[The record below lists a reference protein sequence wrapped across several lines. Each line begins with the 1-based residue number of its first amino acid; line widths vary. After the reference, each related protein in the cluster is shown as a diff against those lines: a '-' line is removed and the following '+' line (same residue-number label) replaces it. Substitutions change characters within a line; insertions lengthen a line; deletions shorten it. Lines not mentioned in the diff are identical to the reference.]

1 MKTPALL
8 LAAAFLVS
16 SHAHAARPQ
25 DPQQVMTLD
34 LNACLRPG
42 FPAAALAQGAK
53 GTTTVEVRIGETGIV
68 TDARVAAS
76 AGRADFDEA
85 ALGAIRACVFHAV
98 VATGQAPTGWLKT
111 QYVWVPGGAK
121 KEAAPDPALYAG
133 TVALATAGDSAAQN
147 RLGAWYEHGTY
158 GEKDLAKAA
167 DWYRKAAES
176 GNAIAQNNLGVLYH
190 RGAGVLLDAKEAAYW
205 YAKAAAQGHR
215 WAQANLAWAYE
226 NGMGVDHDIDQALAW
241 MTQAA
246 DGGLAYAQVRLAL
259 MAMMRATSDVERGAA
274 AAWIAR
280 AAAQD
285 YPPGYYYLARSFELG
300 LGNAQDDAQAATLYR
315 KALGRSDGR
324 AETALGILIE
334 ARRAGAAEPD
344 EAAVLYRKAMQ
355 ARYPH
360 AFNRYGLVLEQRG
373 DTDLAGAVFR
383 RGAEM
388 GDCDATVNYV
398 RLRQPQAAATPAAEA
413 LETYLAQ
420 RAQACAARPPLPP
433 ML

>member
-1 MKTPALL
+1 
-8 LAAAFLVS
+8 
-16 SHAHAARPQ
+16 
-25 DPQQVMTLD
+25 MTLD
-34 LNACLRPG
+34 LNACPRPPY
-42 FPAAALAQGAK
+42 PAAALAQGAK
-53 GTTTVEVRIGETGIV
+53 GTTTVEVRIGETGLV

-76 AGRADFDEA
+76 AGRTDFDDA
-85 ALGAIRACVFHAV
+85 ALAGIRACVFHAV
-98 VATGQAPTGWLKT
+98 VAAGQAPTGWLKT
-111 QYVWVPGGAK
+111 QYVWVPGGPK
-121 KEAAPDPALYAG
+121 KEQAPDPALYAS
-133 TVALATAGDSAAQN
+133 TVELAAAGDPAAQN

-167 DWYRKAAES
+167 DWYRSAAQS

-190 RGAGVLLDAKEAAYW
+190 RGAGVPLDAKEAAYW

-226 NGMGVDHDIDQALAW
+226 NGMGVERDIDQALAW

-246 DGGLAYAQVRLAL
+246 DGGLAYAQVRLGL
-259 MAMMRATSDVERGAA
+259 MTMMRATSDVERGAA

-285 YPPGYYYLARSFELG
+285 YTPGYYYLARSFELG
-300 LGNAQDDAQAATLYR
+300 LGNAQDDGQAATLYR

-355 ARYPH
+355 ARWPD
-360 AFNRYGLVLEQRG
+360 AFYRYGLVLEQRG
-373 DTDLAGAVFR
+373 ETDLASVVLR
-383 RGAEM
+383 RGAEL
-388 GDCDATVNYV
+388 GNCEAAVHYE
-398 RLRQPQAAATPAAEA
+398 RLRQPQATATPAADRIDA
-413 LETYLAQ
+413 YLTQ
-420 RAQACAARPPLPP
+420 RARACAARQPLPP